1 MTDNKNIKNTN
12 VILFGKNGQ
21 IGSNLSAALSNE
33 EGVNVAS
40 YSSQDVNFSNLDEL
54 SNFLKNLSIIP
65 DFIINAA
72 AYTAVDKAEEEKE
85 LANLIN
91 HKAVAILAQYSA
103 QNNIKLIH
111 YSTDYVF
118 DGSGNAPFKEDNIK
132 NLIPLNFYGKTK
144 LLGEKAIVSSGCDYL
159 ILRTSWIYDE
169 KGKNFANTITKL
181 AVEKDVLTIVSDQIG
196 GPTSAKF
203 VAQYTLKIIKKLIN
217 WKENFPSGIYDLAN
231 TNYVSW
237 YEFAL
242 QIIDSLRKKGV
253 TLKVKEVKPIFT
265 SEYKTMAIRP
275 LNSRLNTDKIQN
287 IFGVF

>member
-217 WKENFPSGIYDLAN
+217 WKENFSIWNL
-231 TNYVSW
+231 
-237 YEFAL
+237 
-242 QIIDSLRKKGV
+242 
-253 TLKVKEVKPIFT
+253 
-265 SEYKTMAIRP
+265 
-275 LNSRLNTDKIQN
+275 
-287 IFGVF
+287 